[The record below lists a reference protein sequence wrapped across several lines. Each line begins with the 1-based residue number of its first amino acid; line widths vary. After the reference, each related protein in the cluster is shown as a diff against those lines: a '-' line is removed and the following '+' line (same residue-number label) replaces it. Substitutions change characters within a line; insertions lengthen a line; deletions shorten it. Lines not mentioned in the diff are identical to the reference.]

1 MLGPAT
7 YIRVFSKTIPNGKF
21 LRNVPHVATNR
32 QRQAGSETSV
42 TSPLMII
49 IGQMTSLSGPL
60 DHFDINDI
68 LVWSTSRDLRDL
80 RHTKNSF
87 GDVQRRPDFRT
98 IEAT

>member
-1 MLGPAT
+1 VLGPAT

-21 LRNVPHVATNR
+21 LRNVLHVAANG

-49 IGQMTSLSGPL
+49 IGQMISLSGSL
-60 DHFDINDI
+60 DHFDIND